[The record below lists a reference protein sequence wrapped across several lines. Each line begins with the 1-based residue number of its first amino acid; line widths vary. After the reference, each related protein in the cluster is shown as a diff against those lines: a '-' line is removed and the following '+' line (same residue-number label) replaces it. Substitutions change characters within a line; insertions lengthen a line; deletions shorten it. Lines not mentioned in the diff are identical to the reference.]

1 MPSEAKIKSH
11 QLMLRAGMIKQSS
24 TGIYSWLP
32 LGFKVMKRIEQIV
45 LIFIA
50 AALAIPSYWFF
61 WTLAGGGGYNKRIK
75 PIPNPNNN
83 YSKPF
88 PKDLSEP

>member
-1 MPSEAKIKSH
+1 
-11 QLMLRAGMIKQSS
+11 
-24 TGIYSWLP
+24 
-32 LGFKVMKRIEQIV
+32 MKRLEQIV
-45 LIFIA
+45 VIFIA

-75 PIPNPNNN
+75 PFTNPKNN

-88 PKDLSEP
+88 PKDHLEP

>member
-1 MPSEAKIKSH
+1 
-11 QLMLRAGMIKQSS
+11 
-24 TGIYSWLP
+24 
-32 LGFKVMKRIEQIV
+32 MKKIEQIFV
-45 LIFIA
+45 IFIA

-75 PIPNPNNN
+75 PISNPNNY

-88 PKDLSEP
+88 TKDLLEP

>member
-1 MPSEAKIKSH
+1 
-11 QLMLRAGMIKQSS
+11 
-24 TGIYSWLP
+24 
-32 LGFKVMKRIEQIV
+32 MKRIEQIV
-45 LIFIA
+45 VIFIA

-75 PIPNPNNN
+75 PITNPDNI

-88 PKDLSEP
+88 PKDLLEP

>member
-1 MPSEAKIKSH
+1 
-11 QLMLRAGMIKQSS
+11 
-24 TGIYSWLP
+24 
-32 LGFKVMKRIEQIV
+32 MKRIEQIV
-45 LIFIA
+45 VIFIA

-75 PIPNPNNN
+75 PITSPNNN

-88 PKDLSEP
+88 PKDLL